1 MIIYQAAYD
10 SDPQPIPRSFWS
22 SFTFLFTVSQTNL
35 LKAWPLQ
42 VLSLLLEGLQLSPW
56 QNTSSYKTLIK
67 GHPANQALPSSPIW
81 IRTPTTILFQ
91 YPP

>member
-22 SFTFLFTVSQTNL
+22 SLIFLFTVSQTNL